1 MTLSEKFYN
10 MLDRL
15 DTDESVKEEM
25 FKMVMEA
32 PDSYERDGMLALIYH
47 DGIGVDI
54 DLKKSFEYAEKAV
67 DGLDALGLYI
77 LGYMCDNIETPD
89 QAESGPLQK
98 YDHYDA
104 ERFYERCAKI
114 DSYWKEPATL
124 WLAEYFMNGAR
135 GGDPE
140 IGAEYYESIADTS
153 EEAVCALSDYYWDLV
168 MPNYP
173 DDEEWCEKL
182 FKWTKRAVEYD
193 PEEYSFRMGWIYAD
207 GLGCEPSEEKA
218 SDYFH
223 QAYLLGDWR
232 GARAIASKFE
242 NILETDSDLSDD
254 EREEIKRK
262 IKEWHNMADEIY
274 EESLDDEPENI
285 IEED

>member
-15 DTDESVKEEM
+15 DKDESVKEEM

-67 DGLDALGLYI
+67 Y
-77 LGYMCDNIETPD
+77 
-89 QAESGPLQK
+89 
-98 YDHYDA
+98 
-104 ERFYERCAKI
+104 
-114 DSYWKEPATL
+114 
-124 WLAEYFMNGAR
+124 
-135 GGDPE
+135 
-140 IGAEYYESIADTS
+140 
-153 EEAVCALSDYYWDLV
+153 ALSDYYWDLV

-173 DDEEWCEKL
+173 DDEEWCE
-182 FKWTKRAVEYD
+182 
-193 PEEYSFRMGWIYAD
+193 
-207 GLGCEPSEEKA
+207 
-218 SDYFH
+218 
-223 QAYLLGDWR
+223 
-232 GARAIASKFE
+232 FE